1 MKDLSLMFILIDDLI
16 EEITKTEENLI
27 ISHTIN

>member
-1 MKDLSLMFILIDDLI
+1 MKDFCLMFVLIDDLI
-16 EEITKTEENLI
+16 EEVTKTEENLI